1 MPTLY
6 VRLAILALIVTGGF
20 LCGWWV
26 NGWRHDAIA
35 LARMES
41 DQRAI
46 QAAVE
51 QAKKIAAL
59 QDERIETAALLD
71 IERNKKSRVEKE
83 IVTNEVIR
91 YVQTP
96 ASRSCGLDSD
106 GVCITDKAAG
116 YRVPA
121 NPEATSAPNDC
132 PAGVTAARVVQVVSA
147 NYGRCT
153 DTRNQLLAL
162 QEWVRALE

>member
-6 VRLAILALIVTGGF
+6 ARMAIVALIATGGF
-20 LCGWWV
+20 LTGWWV

-59 QDERIETAALLD
+59 REERFDTAALLD
-71 IERNKKSRVEKE
+71 IERNKKARVEKE

-96 ASRSCGLDSD
+96 ASRECGLDSD
-106 GVCITDKAAG
+106 GVRIIDRAAG
-116 YRVPA
+116 YRMPA
-121 NPEATSAPNDC
+121 NSEASSQPD
-132 PAGVTAARVVQVVSA
+132 AGAGAVTAARVVQVVSA
-147 NYGRCT
+147 NYGRCA